1 MSLIKEDKTC
11 QCTNELYLVQEN
23 QQLRERLLRLEAENA
38 SLNNKVISKDG
49 ALNILQK
56 ETNSARI
63 GGEHIM
69 GEEIALL
76 QNKLHS
82 RDAAIDSLQREVN
95 QLRLQEDRTFKDKIE
110 SLEQENISKGI
121 AIDLL
126 KKGMKELRA
135 EKEKQIANLQT
146 EFDKCER
153 STKYFVKMLRQVE
166 EEKEDLELRIE
177 DLLLTTKEQ
186 EQRVKKSSRRIRS
199 LKDRLAFYEQANDEM
214 EAVINAE
221 RQEMY
226 ALQMEYNELAEQVDS
241 TPMEYEDLLTTKQVD
256 NNLADLI
263 SHERQRDLHH
273 QSYSH
278 QSYSQTRAPQTAN
291 NTLPAK
297 FFESKSKQAI
307 GVIEQHFDQF
317 FMDLE
322 QGLNELKSSF
332 NNNDNNSSQ

>member
-1 MSLIKEDKTC
+1 MSSIKEDKTC
-11 QCTNELYLVQEN
+11 QGTNESFLVQEN

-38 SLNNKVISKDG
+38 SLNNKVISKDA

-63 GGEHIM
+63 GEGHIM
-69 GEEIALL
+69 REEIALL

-82 RDAAIDSLQREVN
+82 KDAAIDSLQREN

-126 KKGMKELRA
+126 KKGMKEFRA
-135 EKEKQIANLQT
+135 EKEKQIANLQI

-153 STKYFVKMLRQVE
+153 STKYFIKMHRQVE

-186 EQRVKKSSRRIRS
+186 DQRIKRFSRRIRS
-199 LKDRLAFYEQANDEM
+199 LKDRLTFYEQANDQM
-214 EAVINAE
+214 EAVINTE

-256 NNLADLI
+256 DNSADLI
-263 SHERQRDLHH
+263 SHERQRDLHQ

-278 QSYSQTRAPQTAN
+278 QSYSQTHAPQSVN
-291 NTLPAK
+291 NTLPSK
-297 FFESKSKQAI
+297 FFEIKSKEAI
-307 GVIEQHFDQF
+307 DVIEQHFDQF

-322 QGLNELKSSF
+322 QGLNQLKSSF